1 MQVQATAAKGDSK
14 MAALGKGFCCI
25 MCRGLGCAGS
35 DAQRQRLSGVQ
46 GCVLAERGAVLGSCS
61 PEWLCF
67 LQVAST
73 LTRTSL
79 VPQNQPVKV
88 LSVNQ
93 VSKSLLV
100 GPLGGR
106 ASGGLLTP
114 ACVTLWV
121 RHQELTLPTASF
133 WMQREIEGRMYYEF
147 EFASKAKTYIR
158 YAIAA
163 ATVGNGE
170 QPACCFQTSPLLAR
184 ECCTGHW

>member
-1 MQVQATAAKGDSK
+1 MLQRVTPQEGLLLHHVQEGLEVQAVMHSDCAHLGC
-14 MAALGKGFCCI
+14 MAA
-25 MCRGLGCAGS
+25 
-35 DAQRQRLSGVQ
+35 
-46 GCVLAERGAVLGSCS
+46 VLAERGAVLGSCS
-61 PEWLCF
+61 PEWLCIV
-67 LQVAST
+67 QVAST

-93 VSKSLLV
+93 VSMSSLA
-100 GPLGGR
+100 GPLGV
-106 ASGGLLTP
+106 ADPCLCH
-114 ACVTLWV
+114 AVV
-121 RHQELTLPTASF
+121 RHQELMLPTALF

-170 QPACCFQTSPLLAR
+170 LLACCFQTSPLLAR
-184 ECCTGHW
+184 KCCT